1 MATKPALTQTKSEL
15 FFPVH
20 RSFSLNGQPQSS
32 VRMPSAPT
40 PCFPH
45 DPALNASSVLCPV
58 TQMWLNTKYRY
69 GALGPMLRRC
79 AYAVPNRLPPPAL
92 PTFFSLQ
99 LSLEFLL
106 SFSPHYGLHYY
117 RNSELLN
124 LSRFPAVLL
133 ESESESSPSVWKTLV
148 KSGIFE
154 EKEAVEFIDKV
165 VEELMNSAGIP
176 SNYGRNNHV
185 AKCIC
190 VVCVRN
196 TPRVCGKRKHSVFK
210 NEFSLELSIMFGGK
224 KRSAAERANLGDMYL
239 ETVLLVHMFTDDGW
253 LSGINLFSIAG
264 TIPSSAD
271 QVQTLFGPSWAKIH
285 GLTYRHTESS
295 EIR

>member
-45 DPALNASSVLCPV
+45 DPTLNASSVLCPV

-106 SFSPHYGLHYY
+106 AK
-117 RNSELLN
+117 SESL
-124 LSRFPAVLL
+124 PVLL

-165 VEELMNSAGIP
+165 VEELMNSAEIP
-176 SNYGRNNHV
+176 SNYCRNNHV

-210 NEFSLELSIMFGGK
+210 NEFS
-224 KRSAAERANLGDMYL
+224 
-239 ETVLLVHMFTDDGW
+239 VHMETQAVRADEYQQ
-253 LSGINLFSIAG
+253 
-264 TIPSSAD
+264 SA
-271 QVQTLFGPSWAKIH
+271 VLAAK
-285 GLTYRHTESS
+285 
-295 EIR
+295 

>member
-45 DPALNASSVLCPV
+45 DPALNASSVLCPE

-79 AYAVPNRLPPPAL
+79 AYAVPNRLPPPVL

-106 SFSPHYGLHYY
+106 AK
-117 RNSELLN
+117 SESL
-124 LSRFPAVLL
+124 PVLP

-154 EKEAVEFIDKV
+154 EKEA
-165 VEELMNSAGIP
+165 
-176 SNYGRNNHV
+176 GRNNHV

-196 TPRVCGKRKHSVFK
+196 TPRVCGKRKHSAGVTKSDTVGSQFMT
-210 NEFSLELSIMFGGK
+210 LGIMRAVGSGDEEREQAAGGA
-224 KRSAAERANLGDMYL
+224 SVSDDDMRRCVV
-239 ETVLLVHMFTDDGW
+239 TTSPG
-253 LSGINLFSIAG
+253 SQAG
-264 TIPSSAD
+264 TVFYAD
-271 QVQTLFGPSWAKIH
+271 AGFASRL
-285 GLTYRHTESS
+285 
-295 EIR
+295 IRDADSTQFYQ